1 LNLFVWIVT
10 VGGLAAAALMVAG
23 LTYAGLG
30 GLKDG
35 KAGWWPL
42 IFVALLIGI
51 GIRIMM

>member
-1 LNLFVWIVT
+1 MAGYVIGVL
-10 VGGLAAAALMVAG
+10 GLTMVA
-23 LTYAGLG
+23 LLLAVVAYAGFG

-42 IFVALLIGI
+42 IFVALLVGI